1 MRRPRLNALRTFE
14 AAGRKLS
21 FSLAAVELNITQA
34 AVSQQIRQLEAYL
47 GQPLF
52 HRTHRRI
59 SLTTTGQTY
68 LDAVGHAL
76 GQLDTVTDQLFGTR
90 PDHIVTIRCTS
101 SVATLWLGPNIQDFR
116 AKHPDINLHIKT
128 LEQEGAASPSTSA
141 DLEIFVSGKAD
152 HSTGVTP
159 LLTSVIMPVAAPQY
173 LKENPCVHARD
184 ILDFSLIHILGY
196 DDDWRYWFQTYDLD
210 PHQVP
215 RGLSADSSLFAI
227 DAALRGDGIFLGR
240 RPFID
245 TYLKSGQLAAVF
257 QNPHTLNATYYLRQN
272 KTGNN
277 NRNADRVAQWLQ
289 DLAGRNPQT

>member
-47 GQPLF
+47 GEPLF

-68 LDAVGHAL
+68 LDAVGQAL

-90 PDHIVTIRCTS
+90 PAPVVTIRCTS

-128 LEQEGAASPSTSA
+128 LEQEGEASPSASA
-141 DLEIFVSGKAD
+141 DLEIFVSGKTSHGA
-152 HSTGVTP
+152 GVTP
-159 LLTSVIMPVAAPQY
+159 LLTAVITPVATPRY

-184 ILDFSLIHILGY
+184 ILGFSLIHILGY

-210 PHQVP
+210 PNQVP

-245 TYLKSGQLAAVF
+245 TYLKSGALTEVF
-257 QNPHTLNATYYLRQN
+257 QKPHTLSATYYLRQN

-277 NRNADRVAQWLQ
+277 TRNADRVAQWLH
-289 DLAGRNPQT
+289 DLTKGAG